1 MSLRAQNAARATL
14 YGVKPDDFAVA
25 KKLLAKKGGT
35 TAGDIQRFR
44 DGLAA
49 LEYYKD
55 VVANHFD
62 NAAPQAVKQ
71 VDEFINNG
79 DSEAYY
85 GMIDET
91 IEKEFSTPLGVRM
104 HVSVALYVLHGMFE
118 QIGAEVPIVGPRIAE
133 KCRRMMNLVF
143 LDVFSIFG
151 LYQMRMKAELD
162 QRSTKIDDAVADFRR
177 DVDALTQVITE
188 ANAQVETASGDT
200 AMAVR
205 TAAEGAEKTSSELGI
220 AARDFVATAAASDE
234 LAASIQ
240 EIDRAVAASLDAVRS
255 AVEQSGSARN
265 EVTGLVQAVAGIG
278 TVAGLIKAI
287 AEQTNLLALN
297 ATIEAARAG
306 EAGRGFAVVASEVKT
321 LANQTA
327 QATQDI
333 GDRIAAIQE
342 GVARSSDAI
351 ASVSNQLETS
361 AKMAE
366 TIGVAVRQQRNATTE
381 IAEMMQTAVN
391 RANVITETSEETR
404 KVILGTAGATDELR
418 QLSQELGTQ
427 TGSLT
432 QAVEQFSQRLRAI

>member
-1 MSLRAQNAARATL
+1 MSLREQNAARATL
-14 YGVKPDDFAVA
+14 YGVKSEDWDLAR
-25 KKLLAKKGGT
+25 KLLAKNGGT
-35 TAGDIQRFR
+35 CAGDVQRFR

-49 LEYYKD
+49 LDYYKE
-55 VVANHFD
+55 VVAKHFD

-71 VDEFINNG
+71 MDEFIRDG
-79 DSEAYY
+79 ASDAYY

-91 IEKEFSTPLGVRM
+91 IEKEFATPLGVRM
-104 HVSVALYVLHGMFE
+104 HVSIALYVLRGMFE
-118 QIGAEVPIVGPRIAE
+118 QIGSEVPIVGPRVAD
-133 KCRRMMNLVF
+133 KCLRMMNLVF
-143 LDVFSIFG
+143 LDVFSVFG
-151 LYQMRMKAELD
+151 LYQMRTKAEIE
-162 QRSTKIDDAVADFRR
+162 QRSTKIDEAVTAFRQ

-188 ANAQVETASGDT
+188 ANAQVETASTDT
-200 AMAVR
+200 AVAVR

-255 AVEQSGSARN
+255 AVEQSGSARS
-265 EVTGLVQAVAGIG
+265 EVTSLVQAVAGIG

-342 GVARSSDAI
+342 GVARSSEAI

-361 AKMAE
+361 ARMAE

-391 RANVITETSEETR
+391 RANVISEASEETR
-404 KVILGTAGATDELR
+404 KVILGTAGTSDELR
-418 QLSQELGTQ
+418 QLSLELGTQ
-427 TGSLT
+427 TNSLT

>member
-1 MSLRAQNAARATL
+1 MSIRDQDAARA
-14 YGVKPDDFAVA
+14 
-25 KKLLAKKGGT
+25 KLLGVVDADWKDVQHLHRKRGGT
-35 TAGDIQRFR
+35 VAPDIRRFL

-49 LEYYKD
+49 LEQYRHVIGEKLD
-55 VVANHFD
+55 RATD
-62 NAAPQAVKQ
+62 QAARQM
-71 VDEFINNG
+71 DEYLAHG
-79 DSEAYY
+79 PTDAYY
-85 GMIDET
+85 GMADET
-91 IEKEFSTPLGVRM
+91 IALESSSGLGVRC
-104 HVSVALYVLHGMFE
+104 HVSIILYVLQGIFE
-118 QIGAEVPIVGPRIAE
+118 TIGREYPIVGPRVTERCTRA
-133 KCRRMMNLVF
+133 MNTIF
-143 LDVFSIFG
+143 LDMYSVFG
-151 LYQMRMKAELD
+151 TYQAQMAAEVSK
-162 QRSTKIDDAVADFRR
+162 RSQAVDEAVSAFRQ
-177 DVDALTQVITE
+177 DVDALTQVISE
-188 ANAQVETASGDT
+188 ANTQVETASNDT

-205 TAAEGAEKTSSELGI
+205 TAADGAEKTSSELGI

-265 EVTGLVQAVAGIG
+265 EVTALVQAVAGIG

-333 GDRIAAIQE
+333 GDRISAIQE

-391 RANVITETSEETR
+391 RANLITETSEETR

-418 QLSQELGTQ
+418 QLSQELGAQ
-427 TGSLT
+427 TGTLT

>member
-1 MSLRAQNAARATL
+1 MSLREQNAARATL
-14 YGVKPDDFAVA
+14 YGVKSEDFDIAR
-25 KKLLAKKGGT
+25 KLLAKKGGT
-35 TAGDIQRFR
+35 CQKEVQRFR
-44 DGLAA
+44 DELAA
-49 LEYYKD
+49 LEFYKEI
-55 VVANHFD
+55 VTNHFD

-71 VDEFINNG
+71 IDEFIQNG
-79 DSEAYY
+79 ASDAYY

-91 IEKEFSTPLGVRM
+91 IEKEFATPLGVRM
-104 HVSVALYVLHGMFE
+104 HVSIALYVLRGMFE
-118 QIGAEVPIVGPRIAE
+118 QIGSEVPIVGPRVAD
-133 KCRRMMNLVF
+133 KCLRMMNLVF
-143 LDVFSIFG
+143 LDVFSVFG
-151 LYQMRMKAELD
+151 LYQMRMRAEIE
-162 QRSTKIDDAVADFRR
+162 QRSTKVEEAVSAFRQ

-188 ANAQVETASGDT
+188 ANAQVETASSDT

-205 TAAEGAEKTSSELGI
+205 TAADGAERTSHELGV

-240 EIDRAVAASLDAVRS
+240 EIDRAVASSLDAVRA

-265 EVTGLVQAVAGIG
+265 EVTSLVQAVAGIG

-306 EAGRGFAVVASEVKT
+306 EAGKGFAVVASEVKT

-342 GVARSSDAI
+342 GVARSSEAI

-391 RANVITETSEETR
+391 RANIITEASEETR
-404 KVILGTAGATDELR
+404 KVILGTAGTSDELR
-418 QLSQELGTQ
+418 QLSQELGAQ
-427 TGSLT
+427 TTTLT
-432 QAVEQFSQRLRAI
+432 SAVEQFSERLRAI

>member
-1 MSLRAQNAARATL
+1 MSLKAQNAARAAL
-14 YGVKPDDFAVA
+14 YGVKPEDWTQAR
-25 KKLLAKKGGT
+25 KLMAKKGNSV
-35 TAGDIQRFR
+35 AGDVQRFR

-49 LEYYKD
+49 LDYYKD

-71 VDEFINNG
+71 MDEFVLQG
-79 DSEAYY
+79 DSDAYY
-85 GMIDET
+85 SMIDET
-91 IEKEFSTPLGVRM
+91 IEKEFATPLGVRM
-104 HVSVALYVLHGMFE
+104 HVSIALYALRGMFE
-118 QIGAEVPIVGPRIAE
+118 QIGSEVPIVGPKVAD
-133 KCRRMMNLVF
+133 KCLRMMNLVF
-143 LDVFSIFG
+143 LDVFSVFG
-151 LYQMRMKAELD
+151 QYQMRVKAEME
-162 QRSTKIDDAVADFRR
+162 QRSTRIDDAVADFRR

-255 AVEQSGSARN
+255 AVEQSGSAKN

-391 RANVITETSEETR
+391 RANVISETSEETR

-427 TGSLT
+427 TGTLT

>member
-1 MSLRAQNAARATL
+1 MSLKEQNAARAAL
-14 YGVKPDDFAVA
+14 YGVTSKDWDTAR
-25 KKLLAKKGGT
+25 KLLAKKGGT
-35 TAGDIQRFR
+35 IASDLQRFR

-49 LEYYKD
+49 LDYYKE
-55 VVANHFD
+55 VVSHHFD

-71 VDEFINNG
+71 VDEFLQNG
-79 DSEAYY
+79 PTDAYF
-85 GMIDET
+85 GMLDET
-91 IEKEFSTPLGVRM
+91 ITREFATPLGVRM
-104 HVSVALYVLHGMFE
+104 HVSVALFVLRSMFE
-118 QIGAEVPIVGPRIAE
+118 QIGSEVPVVGPRVAD
-133 KCRRMMNLVF
+133 KCLRMMNLVF
-143 LDVFSIFG
+143 QDVFSIFG
-151 LYQMRMKAELD
+151 LYQMRQREELVG
-162 QRSTKIDDAVADFRR
+162 RSSQIEEAVAAFQQE
-177 DVDALTQVITE
+177 VDALTQVITE
-188 ANAQVETASGDT
+188 ANAQVDSASHD
-200 AMAVR
+200 ASVAVR
-205 TAAEGAEKTSSELGI
+205 TAAEGAEKTSHELGV

-240 EIDRAVAASLDAVRS
+240 EIDRAVAASLDAVRG
-255 AVEQSGSARN
+255 AVEQSGSARG
-265 EVTGLVQAVAGIG
+265 EVTSLVQAVAGIG

-333 GDRIAAIQE
+333 GDRIAAIQQ
-342 GVARSSDAI
+342 GVARSSEAI

-361 AKMAE
+361 ARMAE

-391 RANVITETSEETR
+391 RANVITEASEETR
-404 KVILGTAGATDELR
+404 KVILGTASTSDELR

-427 TGSLT
+427 TSSLT
-432 QAVEQFSQRLRAI
+432 QAVDKFSQRLRAI

>member
-14 YGVKPDDFAVA
+14 YGVKPDDWAQA
-25 KKLLAKKGGT
+25 RKLLAKKGET
-35 TAGDIQRFR
+35 VAPDIQRFR

-49 LEYYKD
+49 LDYYKD
-55 VVANHFD
+55 VVAHHFD

-71 VDEFINNG
+71 MDEFLLRG
-79 DSEAYY
+79 DSDVYY
-85 GMIDET
+85 SMIDET
-91 IEKEFSTPLGVRM
+91 IEKEFATPLGVRM
-104 HVSVALYVLHGMFE
+104 HVSIALYALRGMFE
-118 QIGAEVPIVGPRIAE
+118 QIGSEVPIVGPKVAD
-133 KCRRMMNLVF
+133 KCLRMMNLVF
-143 LDVFSIFG
+143 LDVFSVFG
-151 LYQMRMKAELD
+151 LYQMRMKAEME
-162 QRSTKIDDAVADFRR
+162 QRSTKIDEAVSDFRR

-255 AVEQSGSARN
+255 AVEQSGSAKN

-418 QLSQELGTQ
+418 QLSQELSTQ